1 MFGAAIFCVPK
12 LATVAP
18 DLSCHSRAGT
28 VVGVVG
34 RPSPTNVPKDC
45 DTIKRTRR
53 PLKATGEKGTG
64 VRASGVHKVLLSGTL

>member
-1 MFGAAIFCVPK
+1 MPK

-34 RPSPTNVPKDC
+34 RSSPTNVPKDC
-45 DTIKRTRR
+45 DMIKRTRR
-53 PLKATGEKGTG
+53 PLKAMGEKGTG